1 METSAVI
8 FLRHFKRGKKEQISQ
23 LTADH
28 SSSNPKGATKMNINV
43 VDFKWANTFFNYID
57 ILSESYKT
65 AKYFP
70 KASRREVYKQIFK
83 KLIESLA
90 VDEIVISDF
99 GISIPS
105 DLIGV
110 HD

>member
-28 SSSNPKGATKMNINV
+28 SSSNPEGATKMNINV

-57 ILSESYKT
+57 ILSESCKT
-65 AKYFP
+65 A
-70 KASRREVYKQIFK
+70 IFSK
-83 KLIESLA
+83 SVAKRNINK
-90 VDEIVISDF
+90 F
-99 GISIPS
+99 
-105 DLIGV
+105 
-110 HD
+110 